1 MKVTKEQQLRK
12 IIREALEEAMA
23 DEPIRMVPGDSFD
36 AKTLSQ
42 QKSGQTKK
50 PQREFRDTIVMSPT
64 ADSVLVGGKETHPD
78 EVVEVY
84 EEIAGQTMGYGD
96 AAKLEGMLKKQV
108 ASGYVE
114 IPISWSPSTGWKF

>member
-42 QKSGQTKK
+42 QKPGQTK

-84 EEIAGQTMGYGD
+84 EDIAGQAMGYGD
-96 AAKLEGMLKKQV
+96 AAKLEAMLKKQV